1 MAGAARYRPLRGP
14 ARALQ
19 QLLAIFVL
27 VTLASL
33 VADSI
38 ELGLLTRL
46 LHEGS
51 SGLTAEAATADG
63 RQALVDLLQAAVYV
77 ATAIPFLVWFHR
89 AYANLPALG
98 MAPLEVGA
106 GWAIGGWFVPLLNL
120 VRPKEIMN
128 DIWRGSDPDRASRL
142 DGFWRVGPVSGL
154 VHLWWTL
161 VLLSWLVDRIVFAVI
176 RIGPQTV
183 ASLRTSTMVS
193 LTADVLDVALGLVAL
208 ELVRRTSR
216 RQQARADR
224 LAAGELDVLVLFWD
238 PLEPQPHDPDV
249 KALLRIA
256 VLWDIAVACNRTSAD
271 FVISSP
277 LMAGSLPRRQ
287 PGAA

>member
-1 MAGAARYRPLRGP
+1 VRNVSREPGDASPAGPEPGSASSPLANWYPDPTDPGRMRWWDGGAWSDRTRSLASMANAARYRPLRGP

-63 RQALVDLLQAAVYV
+63 RQALVDLLQAGVYV

-128 DIWRGSDPDRASRL
+128 DIWRGSDPNRASRL

-208 ELVRRTSR
+208 ELVRRTTR

-224 LAAGELDVLVLFWD
+224 LAVAA
-238 PLEPQPHDPDV
+238 PAHDP
-249 KALLRIA
+249 
-256 VLWDIAVACNRTSAD
+256 
-271 FVISSP
+271 
-277 LMAGSLPRRQ
+277 
-287 PGAA
+287 